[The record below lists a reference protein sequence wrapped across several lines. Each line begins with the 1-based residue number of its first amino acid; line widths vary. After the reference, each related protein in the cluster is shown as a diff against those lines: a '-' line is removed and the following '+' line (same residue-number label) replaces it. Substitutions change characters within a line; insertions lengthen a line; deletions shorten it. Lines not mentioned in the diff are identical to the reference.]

1 MKKIL
6 GLLLWLLTIFGS
18 FFSISLAQGVD
29 DPTGEWVK
37 MRWSCLSG
45 VWKDCFQYENIL
57 WIKDY
62 QKQNYSAFAIAQDI
76 IFAAMYM
83 VWTVLTIVIIRC
95 GLWYIIAARWW
106 KDVNAYKKWLTNG
119 AIWALLVRWAVAIV
133 RLIQYIAQW

>member
-18 FFSISLAQGVD
+18 FFSISFAQEDNTAVGVKL
-29 DPTGEWVK
+29 TG
-37 MRWSCLSG
+37 SCLSG

-57 WIKDY
+57 WIDGY
-62 QKQNYSAFAIAQDI
+62 QKQNYSAFSIAQDI

-95 GLWYIIAARWW
+95 GLWYILAARDA
-106 KDVNAYKKWLTNG
+106 KDVNSYKRWLTNA
-119 AIWALLVRWAVAIV
+119 AIWAVLVRWAVVIV
-133 RLIQYIAQW
+133 RLIQYIAHW